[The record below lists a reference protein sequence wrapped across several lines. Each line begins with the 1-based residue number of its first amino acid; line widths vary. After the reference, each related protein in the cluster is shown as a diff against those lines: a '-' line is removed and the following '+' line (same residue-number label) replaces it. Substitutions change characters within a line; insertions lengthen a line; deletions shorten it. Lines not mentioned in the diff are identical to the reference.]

1 MNKDEKK
8 KRGISMN
15 IYDTANQL
23 ERDVRE
29 LAEFK
34 ALEQAYN
41 ELKAQEESFQLF
53 KDFQNLQVSLQQ
65 KQMQGEDFTEDDA
78 NRMQEIAEK
87 IQNDDAIT
95 NMLQKEQALS
105 IIMNDIT
112 AIMMKPVQDLYGF

>member
-1 MNKDEKK
+1 
-8 KRGISMN
+8 MN

-65 KQMQGEDFTEDDA
+65 KQMQGEEFTEDDA
-78 NRMQEIAEK
+78 KQMQEIAEK

>member
-1 MNKDEKK
+1 
-8 KRGISMN
+8 MN

-78 NRMQEIAEK
+78 KQMQEIAEK

>member
-1 MNKDEKK
+1 
-8 KRGISMN
+8 MN

>member
-1 MNKDEKK
+1 
-8 KRGISMN
+8 MN

-78 NRMQEIAEK
+78 KQMQEIAEK
-87 IQNDDAIT
+87 IQNDDVIT

>member
-1 MNKDEKK
+1 
-8 KRGISMN
+8 MN

-87 IQNDDAIT
+87 IQNDDTIT

>member
-1 MNKDEKK
+1 
-8 KRGISMN
+8 MN

-41 ELKAQEESFQLF
+41 ELKAEEESFQLF
-53 KDFQNLQVSLQQ
+53 KDFQNLEVSLQQ
-65 KQMQGEDFTEDDA
+65 KQMQGEEFTEDDA

-87 IQNDDAIT
+87 IQNDAAIT